1 MKGRKLNYGIIIR
14 YVMSECTRGIYG
26 QLLPAS
32 FRSPYASGQ
41 INLDLHLSVLR
52 LVISCQKTY
61 ILKCSNCA
69 LYIQFSAPVYRESVK
84 EVWVIPPVITNTV
97 EISEKK
103 RYSSEK
109 GLSGSVNKNTK
120 RGG

>member
-1 MKGRKLNYGIIIR
+1 VAVNVRIPRSGDFS
-14 YVMSECTRGIYG
+14 SEKTTLSI
-26 QLLPAS
+26 
-32 FRSPYASGQ
+32 FSGQ
-41 INLDLHLSVLR
+41 KEDR
-52 LVISCQKTY
+52 QKTY

>member
-1 MKGRKLNYGIIIR
+1 MMI
-14 YVMSECTRGIYG
+14 
-26 QLLPAS
+26 
-32 FRSPYASGQ
+32 
-41 INLDLHLSVLR
+41 LSR

-103 RYSSEK
+103 RYSSGKK
-109 GLSGSVNKNTK
+109 GYLEVSTKTPKEGARAPSGRLKLNHTRRMYWEVGVSD
-120 RGG
+120 

>member
-1 MKGRKLNYGIIIR
+1 MATQFTPSVPMGEFKI
-14 YVMSECTRGIYG
+14 E
-26 QLLPAS
+26 
-32 FRSPYASGQ
+32 
-41 INLDLHLSVLR
+41 LSIHKNVYSVR

-109 GLSGSVNKNTK
+109 KGYLEVSTK
-120 RGG
+120 TPKEGARAPSRG